1 MLYREVGRLP
11 PEMRSNVLGTVADVT
26 NFFENIV
33 EDGIRQQVFKKVP
46 PRMAALQIM
55 FNAHALTLHTREI
68 KEVVNLD
75 EYIKYQTQATLSGLL
90 EKS

>member
-1 MLYREVGRLP
+1 
-11 PEMRSNVLGTVADVT
+11 MRSNVLGTVADVT

-55 FNAHALTLHTREI
+55 FNAHTR
-68 KEVVNLD
+68 
-75 EYIKYQTQATLSGLL
+75 
-90 EKS
+90 